1 MVFSSTCLRSVNTQS
16 YKEASLLQAVTVLT
30 SADPGSSAIS
40 EIFLSGSLHT
50 TSGKGQNT
58 QEGNAPRWT
67 SPSTSEIG
75 CGEQGDILRDKSN
88 TKKKD
93 VEINLEKSHTEC
105 CLKVPFGSQ
114 REAVVSNVRKW
125 KLSTYAYVEMY

>member
-1 MVFSSTCLRSVNTQS
+1 MRYSCRVAYTLPQ
-16 YKEASLLQAVTVLT
+16 
-30 SADPGSSAIS
+30 
-40 EIFLSGSLHT
+40 
-50 TSGKGQNT
+50 GKDNT

-67 SPSTSEIG
+67 SPSASEIG

-93 VEINLEKSHTEC
+93 VEINLEKSDTEC